1 MSEESCQPS
10 TQALICDIDDI
21 VKSSTGQSQPEL
33 NSQQLMEG
41 IDQALSEGNNRST
54 PGDAVE
60 MRSPDVQN
68 TPKGSEEVVGRPE
81 EHDLVSKQSKM
92 DEPSASPS
100 QDSSK
105 FESQTSSNITLSGKV
120 DPSKLVNT
128 SEEDL
133 LGIGGSYPSKEVET
147 FSVPQGTQPFGIEHT
162 QETPSIKEQEL
173 PSVMEQE
180 APSEHSSLEKSDSPS
195 IIPSS
200 QGFASSMFLPRVMR
214 NTKQSENEASKQI
227 GKPVSEDIPEKSDSV
242 DHEDVPSA
250 KRARLQSEEPDGQ
263 DDKPEDDRVI
273 PLDCAEKE
281 ASSIPSESAEA
292 DLVFDSTPYQVC
304 GSWGQFEQPEN
315 YLRGCKWSPDGAC
328 ILTNSNDN
336 ILRLFNLPEGVYT
349 DGQDIPE
356 DMVPALKM
364 KESELIYDFC
374 WYPMMHSSDPTSC
387 CFVSTSRETPVHMW
401 DAFTGEL
408 RCSYRAFNQVD
419 EVTAAHSLA
428 FSPDGRKL
436 YTGFNKMIR
445 VFDTARP
452 GRDFHSRPTYAKQGQ
467 CGIISCI
474 AVSPTEQGLYAAS
487 SYSRSVALYHEPKGD
502 MACMFQG
509 QQGGVTHIMFSPDG
523 NKLYSGGRK
532 DPEIVCWDLRK
543 PGNILFVAM
552 RQVQTNQ
559 RIYFDLDS
567 TGRYLFSGNHDGTV
581 SIWDTLQPPES
592 GMPDDEPLLKPVL
605 NYQAHTDVVNGLS
618 VHRTMPLMC
627 TTSGQ
632 RHYPALGDSDDSDTE
647 TAPSSSSI
655 DYSLR
660 LWYYPQSTDQAP
672 SS

>member
-1 MSEESCQPS
+1 MSEESFQAS
-10 TQALICDIDDI
+10 TQALIRDIDNI
-21 VKSSTGQSQPEL
+21 VESSPGQSQTEVS
-33 NSQQLMEG
+33 SQQLMED
-41 IDQALSEGNNRST
+41 IDQALAEGTGIAS
-54 PGDAVE
+54 GDVLE
-60 MRSPDVQN
+60 VKSPSVQDSPPAGEDKVDQPAE
-68 TPKGSEEVVGRPE
+68 PKV
-81 EHDLVSKQSKM
+81 VSKEDKM
-92 DEPSASPS
+92 EEPPVSPS
-100 QDSSK
+100 LEIDSSRC
-105 FESQTSSNITLSGKV
+105 ESQTSSYITLSGKV
-120 DPSKLVNT
+120 DPSKVVNT
-128 SEEDL
+128 SDEDL
-133 LGIGGSYPSKEVET
+133 LGIGGSYPSKDVET
-147 FSVPQGTQPFGIEHT
+147 FSLSQGTQPFATEH
-162 QETPSIKEQEL
+162 SH
-173 PSVMEQE
+173 E
-180 APSEHSSLEKSDSPS
+180 APAITESPLVMNQESASELRSLDKSDSHGV
-195 IIPSS
+195 IPSS
-200 QGFASSMFLPRVMR
+200 QGFGSSMLLPRAVR
-214 NTKQSENEASKQI
+214 HKNTKQSANGTLKQVEKTVSDNLQE
-227 GKPVSEDIPEKSDSV
+227 KPDNQ
-242 DHEDVPSA
+242 EDVPSA
-250 KRARLQSEEPDGQ
+250 KRPRLQLEEPNVQ
-263 DDKPEDDRVI
+263 EDKPEGVGVVSPAEDDATKVQT
-273 PLDCAEKE
+273 
-281 ASSIPSESAEA
+281 ESVEG
-292 DLVFDSTPYQVC
+292 DVVFDSTPYQVSGC
-304 GSWGQFEQPEN
+304 WGEFLQHEN

-336 ILRLFNLPEGVYT
+336 YLRLFNLPEGVYT

-356 DMVPALKM
+356 DMIPALKT
-364 KESELIYDFC
+364 KESELIYDFS
-374 WYPMMHSSDPTSC
+374 WYPMMHSSDPSSC

-428 FSPDGRKL
+428 FSLDGSKL

-452 GRDFHSRPTYAKQGQ
+452 GRDFHSRPTYVKQGQ
-467 CGIISCI
+467 SGIISCI
-474 AVSPTEQGLYAAS
+474 AMSPTEQGLYAAG
-487 SYSRSVALYHEPKGD
+487 SYSRSIALYHEPKGD

-523 NKLYSGGRK
+523 NKLYAGGRK

-543 PGNILFVAM
+543 PGTILFVAN

-567 TGRYLFSGNHDGTV
+567 SGKYMVSGNHDGTV
-581 SIWDTLQPPES
+581 SVWDTLQPPQTGMLES
-592 GMPDDEPLLKPVL
+592 EPLLKPVL

-660 LWYYPQSTDQAP
+660 LWYFPQPGDQIP

>member
-1 MSEESCQPS
+1 MSEESFQAN
-10 TQALICDIDDI
+10 TQALIHDIDNI
-21 VKSSTGQSQPEL
+21 VESSPGRSQTEVS
-33 NSQQLMEG
+33 SQQLMED
-41 IDQALSEGNNRST
+41 IDQALAEGSGTRS
-54 PGDAVE
+54 GDVLE
-60 MRSPDVQN
+60 LKSPNVQN
-68 TPKGSEEVVGRPE
+68 APPASEDKVDQPAVPEEVSKEDKME
-81 EHDLVSKQSKM
+81 EQPV
-92 DEPSASPS
+92 SPS
-100 QDSSK
+100 QEIDSSRC
-105 FESQTSSNITLSGKV
+105 ESQTSSYITLSGKV
-120 DPSKLVNT
+120 DPSKVVNT

-133 LGIGGSYPSKEVET
+133 LAIGGSFPSKEVET
-147 FSVPQGTQPFGIEHT
+147 FSLPPGTQPFVAGCSHEP
-162 QETPSIKEQEL
+162 PSITES

-180 APSEHSSLEKSDSPS
+180 SPSEHSSLDKSDSPS
-195 IIPSS
+195 VIPSS
-200 QGFASSMFLPRVMR
+200 QGFGSSMFLPRVVR
-214 NTKQSENEASKQI
+214 NSKQSGNETL
-227 GKPVSEDIPEKSDSV
+227 KPVEKTVSD
-242 DHEDVPSA
+242 DLQEKPDTLDQEDVPSA
-250 KRARLQSEEPDGQ
+250 KRPRLQSVEPNVEE
-263 DDKPEDDRVI
+263 DKPEDVRVI
-273 PLDCAEKE
+273 PPAADE
-281 ASSIPSESAEA
+281 ATKIQTESVEG
-292 DLVFDSTPYQVC
+292 DVVFDSTPYQVSGC
-304 GSWGQFEQPEN
+304 WAEFQQQEN

-336 ILRLFNLPEGVYT
+336 CLLLFNLPEGVYT

-356 DMVPALKM
+356 DMIPALKM

-428 FSPDGRKL
+428 FNLDGSKL

-474 AVSPTEQGLYAAS
+474 AMSPTEQGLYAAG
-487 SYSRSVALYHEPKGD
+487 SYSRSIALYHEPKGD

-523 NKLYSGGRK
+523 TKLYAGGRK

-543 PGNILFVAM
+543 PGTILFVAL

-567 TGRYLFSGNHDGTV
+567 TGKYMISGNHNGTV
-581 SIWDTLQPPES
+581 SVWDTLQPPKA
-592 GMPDDEPLLKPVL
+592 GMLDSEPLIKPVL

-618 VHRTMPLMC
+618 VHRSMPLMC

-632 RHYPALGDSDDSDTE
+632 RHYPALGDSDDSDAE

-660 LWYYPQSTDQAP
+660 LWYYPQPTDQVP